1 MADQRYSKSR
11 QIAEDYKTFLRRQRL
26 KAGSRVGSVRKL
38 MQMYN
43 ISLATADKVL
53 RILADENFVY
63 RTPSCGTFI
72 KHDLQGELQIGF
84 TENDYC
90 SANSSAFKLMNLRRI
105 KKALR
110 EENIVPC
117 YVSYSDLLTP
127 ESAEKVFSKINALL
141 LRGGFVDERT
151 LPQLE
156 KFSGP
161 VVQIEAAQF
170 PEKKDPLLTSWILP
184 DYEFLLR
191 ELEEDIRQFRK
202 LMIFSAGHPN
212 AKYQERIIRKVFSGM
227 EIETVYLDDGKIILK
242 ADNYFQHHQTGYDD
256 VLLVML
262 SGFFSES
269 LRRMSGNMELP
280 HVLEFDNFE
289 KSFDDTSREPVF
301 TAIDSKIP
309 DLYLQGV
316 LLLKK
321 LFSENSTSRYTLF
334 MRPELVIRKT
344 FTPVKYIKKHQN
356 KEGM

>member
-1 MADQRYSKSR
+1 MADQRYSKSL

-26 KAGSRVGSVRKL
+26 KAGSRVGSVLKL

-43 ISLATADKVL
+43 ISLGTADKVL
-53 RILADENFVY
+53 RILTEENFVY
-63 RTPSCGTFI
+63 RTPSSGTFI
-72 KHDLQGELQIGF
+72 KHDLPGELQIGF

-90 SANSSAFKLMNLRRI
+90 SADSSAFRLMNLRRI

-151 LPQLE
+151 LPQL
-156 KFSGP
+156 KMFSGP
-161 VVQIEAAQF
+161 VVQIEAAPF
-170 PEKKDPLLTSWILP
+170 PEKKAPLLTSWILP

-256 VLLVML
+256 VLLIML

-269 LRRMSGNMELP
+269 LR
-280 HVLEFDNFE
+280 FFC
-289 KSFDDTSREPVF
+289 
-301 TAIDSKIP
+301 
-309 DLYLQGV
+309 DLR
-316 LLLKK
+316 
-321 LFSENSTSRYTLF
+321 NW
-334 MRPELVIRKT
+334 
-344 FTPVKYIKKHQN
+344 
-356 KEGM
+356 

>member
-1 MADQRYSKSR
+1 MADQRYSKSL

-38 MQMYN
+38 MQMYD
-43 ISLATADKVL
+43 ISLGTADKVL
-53 RILADENFVY
+53 RILTEENFVY
-63 RTPSCGTFI
+63 RTPSSGTFI
-72 KHDLQGELQIGF
+72 KHDLPGELQIGF

-90 SANSSAFKLMNLRRI
+90 SADSSAFRLMNLRRV

-110 EENIVPC
+110 EENIVPF
-117 YVSYSDLLTP
+117 YVSYNDLLTP

-161 VVQIEAAQF
+161 VVQIESAWF
-170 PEKKDPLLTSWILP
+170 PEKNDSLLTSRILP

-242 ADNYFQHHQTGYDD
+242 ADNYFQHHQTGYDE
-256 VLLVML
+256 VLLIML

-321 LFSENSTSRYTLF
+321 LFSENSTSRYMLF

-344 FTPVKYIKKHQN
+344 FTPVKYIKKHHN
-356 KEGM
+356 KEEM

>member
-1 MADQRYSKSR
+1 MADQRYSKSL
-11 QIAEDYKTFLRRQRL
+11 QIAEDYKSFLSRQRL

-43 ISLATADKVL
+43 ISLGTADKVL
-53 RILADENFVY
+53 RILTEENFVY
-63 RTPSCGTFI
+63 RTPSSGTFI

-90 SANSSAFKLMNLRRI
+90 SANSSAFRLMNLRRV

-110 EENIVPC
+110 EENIVPF
-117 YVSYSDLLTP
+117 YVSYNDLLTP

-151 LPQLE
+151 LPQL
-156 KFSGP
+156 KMFSGP
-161 VVQIEAAQF
+161 VVQIEAAPF
-170 PEKKDPLLTSWILP
+170 PEKRDPFLTSWILP

-227 EIETVYLDDGKIILK
+227 EIETVYLDDEKIILK

-256 VLLVML
+256 VLLIML

-321 LFSENSTSRYTLF
+321 LFSENSTNRYTLF
-334 MRPELVIRKT
+334 LRPDLVIRKT
-344 FTPVKYIKKHQN
+344 FTPVKYIKKHHD
-356 KEGM
+356 KEEM